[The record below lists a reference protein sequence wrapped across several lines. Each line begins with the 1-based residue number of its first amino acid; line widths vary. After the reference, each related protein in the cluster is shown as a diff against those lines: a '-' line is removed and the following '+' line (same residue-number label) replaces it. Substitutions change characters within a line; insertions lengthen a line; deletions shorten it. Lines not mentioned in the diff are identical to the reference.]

1 MRLPAAENDAQS
13 PKWPAGLQ
21 VLLKKTDLSIV
32 KVLIAVLAIGI
43 VILIWP
49 RQSQQTAPQHTKLVD
64 APNTAE
70 YEPVNALGEEEVME
84 RQLAVLL
91 GNIAGA
97 GNVAVDI
104 SISNQGEVRY
114 GTNNR
119 TERRTT
125 KEHGQD
131 GLSRVTEEEALSH
144 ELVME
149 RDSKGQE
156 SPVIIGQMGPQIS
169 GAVVIAD
176 GADNPVV
183 RLALAKATAALLN
196 IPLYR
201 VEVLAAERGD

>member
-1 MRLPAAENDAQS
+1 MKLPAAENDTQNL
-13 PKWPAGLQ
+13 KWPAGLQ
-21 VLLKKTDLSIV
+21 VLLKKTDISIV
-32 KVLIAVLAIGI
+32 KVLVAVLAIGI
-43 VILIWP
+43 VFLIWP
-49 RQSQQTAPQHTKLVD
+49 RQSEQAAPQPAKLVD
-64 APNTAE
+64 APGSAV
-70 YEPVNALGEEEVME
+70 YDPVSVPGEEDTLE

-91 GNIAGA
+91 RSIAGA

-104 SISNQGEVRY
+104 SISSQGEIRY

-125 KEHGQD
+125 QEQGQD

-176 GADNPVV
+176 GANNHEV

-201 VEVLAAERGD
+201 VEVLARERGD

>member
-1 MRLPAAENDAQS
+1 MKLPAAENDTQNL
-13 PKWPAGLQ
+13 KWPAGLQ
-21 VLLKKTDLSIV
+21 VLLKKTDISIV
-32 KVLIAVLAIGI
+32 KVLVAVLAIGI
-43 VILIWP
+43 VFLIWP
-49 RQSQQTAPQHTKLVD
+49 RQSEQAAPQPAQLVD
-64 APNTAE
+64 APGSAV
-70 YEPVNALGEEEVME
+70 YDPVSVPGEEDTLE

-91 GNIAGA
+91 RSIAGA

-104 SISNQGEVRY
+104 SISSQGEIRY

-125 KEHGQD
+125 QEQGQD

-176 GADNPVV
+176 GANNHEV

-201 VEVLAAERGD
+201 VEVLARERGD